1 MREIHAHIRLIIGV
15 VEVVDPRGGVGINIH
30 DISIHKIVWSCESPG
45 DSLTHYLSVVI
56 DESCV
61 LGYHRQ
67 FHRYRLIGVV
77 LPPLRVETVA
87 TPGSLGVIVSLVTI
101 VELLGVKLFHSGY
114 RIGAVKA
121 LYGSLFILICI
132 TPGNSL
138 SPVEM
143 RCHRV
148 PLPVLLYP
156 VLLIAS
162 VGRIGKTL
170 ADYGIT
176 HPEHKLLVLG
186 ISDFGFVHPERVDR
200 HPARISLDVP

>member
-61 LGYHRQ
+61 
-67 FHRYRLIGVV
+67 RLIGVV

-87 TPGSLGVIVSLVTI
+87 TPGSLGVIVGLVAV

-156 VLLIAS
+156 VFLIAS